1 MEWIP
6 KIKGA
11 SPQQGGDILRYGY
24 FWVFL
29 VTDFLVFL
37 AAGDFA

>member
-11 SPQQGGDILRYGY
+11 SPQQDGDVLTYGY
-24 FWVFL
+24 FLVFL

-37 AAGDFA
+37 VAGDFA